1 MKRILLMMAVVMP
14 ITLLAQKKLEVK
26 GFELRQLK
34 DVEAQDVQNQNRTGT
49 CWSFSTLSFLESEVK
64 RLSGKEVKLSE
75 MWIVRH
81 TYIEKAERYVR
92 FHGNVNFDAGGAFHD
107 VTAMIKKYGIVP
119 QSEYTGLG
127 YGRDKHYHGE
137 LNTVLKAMCDA
148 IIKNRNGEL
157 TTAWQKAIA
166 SVIDA
171 YLGDPVTEFTFE
183 EKTFNPMSFRDYLKI
198 NPDDYVVLT
207 SFTHQPMNEPFILEL
222 PDNWMHEVAY
232 NITLDDFM
240 STMDYSIDR
249 GYSIAWAADVSE
261 SGFRFRD
268 GLALVPENGFKG
280 MSKTQVD
287 SALKSGA
294 VKEKQIGVGE
304 RQAGY
309 DNYTTTDDHGMH
321 ITGMY
326 RDQNGNLF
334 FKVKNSWGDQN
345 ECDGYFFASEA
356 YVKYKTIDIMVHKD
370 ALPKTLKKKLGIQ

>member
-1 MKRILLMMAVVMP
+1 MMAVVMP